1 MKFELRVSL
10 AVPILLSLACAPA
23 ASPASQATSQPEPGV
38 YAFVGVNVL
47 PMTDGQ
53 QMLAD
58 QTVVVRGERIVSA
71 GPRGSVEIPAEAT
84 RIDAQNQYLLP
95 GLAEMHGHI
104 PPPSAPQ
111 QYVSD
116 VLFLYVANGI
126 TTVRGMLGWP
136 GQLELRERVNRGEVL
151 SPTLYLAG
159 PSFSGQSIGSPEQAV
174 ARVEQQKQE
183 GWDLLKIHPGLTLQ
197 EYDAMADAAHRLEI
211 RFGGHVPE
219 EVGLMHALE
228 SRQETFDHLD
238 GYIEYLQGDRP
249 LAQEALVEVARKT
262 REAGAWVVP
271 TMALWETLL
280 GVADLEELEQYPE
293 LKYMP
298 SDQVERW
305 REAAAARARDA
316 QSEMEGR
323 RQVAENRKK
332 LLKVLNDEGVQIL
345 MGTDAP
351 QIFSVPGFSLRHELA
366 VMTDSG
372 LTPHDILV
380 SGTRN
385 VGRYFKDQDAF
396 GTVQPGMRADLLLVS
411 ANPLENIENIFR
423 QTGVMVRGRWLPAEE
438 IAKRLDAIAAR

>member
-280 GVADLEELEQYPE
+280 GVADLEELEQYP
-293 LKYMP
+293 
-298 SDQVERW
+298 
-305 REAAAARARDA
+305 
-316 QSEMEGR
+316 
-323 RQVAENRKK
+323 
-332 LLKVLNDEGVQIL
+332 
-345 MGTDAP
+345 
-351 QIFSVPGFSLRHELA
+351 
-366 VMTDSG
+366 
-372 LTPHDILV
+372 
-380 SGTRN
+380 
-385 VGRYFKDQDAF
+385 
-396 GTVQPGMRADLLLVS
+396 
-411 ANPLENIENIFR
+411 
-423 QTGVMVRGRWLPAEE
+423 
-438 IAKRLDAIAAR
+438 